1 MGNHV
6 EDLNK
11 YAVRIKEGQRVLGS
25 GVLWKPKSCEQNHI
39 YVFTAAHVIKNHENI
54 EVEFWHYENVVK
66 LSVEKNMIAIS
77 KTYRHE
83 GDFEDVGIIALDYT
97 YDNFPSYRFAT
108 FQSGEKNICQ
118 NKKLIMIGFPKEGH
132 IEQSYAL
139 SIDTMEFEYV
149 GVDNEL
155 STLKYRILSSSIDA
169 SNRNSEVEGFSGAG
183 VFCNL
188 DSEYVLVGIHKGAI
202 GSNAERGNLLGT
214 TSDFVRKMCCENQ
227 YDVPAVIN
235 EINGNLSDQR
245 EYFRE
250 EILVDLEL
258 EDMEKVSL
266 LLDEVIGQDMTEAVN
281 GSFYNFCEECHYR
294 TNYHQ
299 CNYFRGFLLVLAVF
313 LKVVNE
319 NVDLTMP
326 QVNEPK
332 ETPIYFVCSEGLG
345 KSTHAKLK
353 LNHFVYALKSQREL
367 AHRLENDCIIIW
379 GSEQSPRDNQKKC
392 TYSEYKNVLRDI
404 TRVQGNTLDI
414 TSIFKD
420 PKPKAIIHIDE
431 IICMLRE
438 GDIQQLQ
445 EKFAE
450 YIGEL
455 EK

>member
-1 MGNHV
+1 M
-6 EDLNK
+6 
-11 YAVRIKEGQRVLGS
+11 
-25 GVLWKPKSCEQNHI
+25 
-39 YVFTAAHVIKNHENI
+39 
-54 EVEFWHYENVVK
+54 
-66 LSVEKNMIAIS
+66 
-77 KTYRHE
+77 
-83 GDFEDVGIIALDYT
+83 
-97 YDNFPSYRFAT
+97 
-108 FQSGEKNICQ
+108 
-118 NKKLIMIGFPKEGH
+118 
-132 IEQSYAL
+132 
-139 SIDTMEFEYV
+139 
-149 GVDNEL
+149 
-155 STLKYRILSSSIDA
+155 
-169 SNRNSEVEGFSGAG
+169 
-183 VFCNL
+183 
-188 DSEYVLVGIHKGAI
+188 
-202 GSNAERGNLLGT
+202 
-214 TSDFVRKMCCENQ
+214 
-227 YDVPAVIN
+227 
-235 EINGNLSDQR
+235 
-245 EYFRE
+245 
-250 EILVDLEL
+250 
-258 EDMEKVSL
+258 SL